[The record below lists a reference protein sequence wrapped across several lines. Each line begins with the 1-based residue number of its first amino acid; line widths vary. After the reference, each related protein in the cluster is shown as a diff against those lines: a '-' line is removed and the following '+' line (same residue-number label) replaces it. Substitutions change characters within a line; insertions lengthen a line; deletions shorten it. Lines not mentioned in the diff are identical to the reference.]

1 MTRANPDTHHWLV
14 RHYSHKQNPQKKG
27 PPLRSMYRAL
37 VCGLSGVCPRLHM
50 ANCRRISVLMQRYVH
65 DDPFLFFR
73 RSRHSLRTLT
83 TPASRT
89 QPPQN
94 VFLHAV
100 YSALLSCFREQAST
114 VGQPGEERLRG
125 RKVCRALTDLPK
137 GPTLRTHGVE
147 LAHPAS

>member
-1 MTRANPDTHHWLV
+1 VTRANPDTHHWLV
-14 RHYSHKQNPQKKG
+14 RHYSHN
-27 PPLRSMYRAL
+27 RA
-37 VCGLSGVCPRLHM
+37 HK
-50 ANCRRISVLMQRYVH
+50 RRVHNFAACTVHWYAPSAVSVLACIWPNAAEYRSQCSGMSMTI
-65 DDPFLFFR
+65 PSLFSR

-83 TPASRT
+83 TLASRT
-89 QPPQN
+89 QPPQD

-137 GPTLRTHGVE
+137 GPTLRTHRVE
-147 LAHPAS
+147 VAHPAS